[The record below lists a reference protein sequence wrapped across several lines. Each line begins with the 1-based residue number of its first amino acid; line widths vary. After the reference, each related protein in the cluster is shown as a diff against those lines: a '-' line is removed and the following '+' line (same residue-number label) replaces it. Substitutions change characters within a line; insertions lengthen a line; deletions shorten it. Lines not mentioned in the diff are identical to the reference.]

1 MSLPELQH
9 RLMGAIFDRD
19 KREAAAVLVKA
30 HGALD
35 AAQRVGIYRNSVHG
49 ILLQYLGSLY
59 PVCQQLLGE
68 AFFEAACDRYV
79 DQSPPTRP
87 FLAEYGDGF
96 TAFLLQH
103 PALASMPWIAD
114 VAQLE
119 WARHQAWNAVN
130 QPPSDFAQLTGLD
143 AVQQE
148 SLVLH
153 TPASGHLLQSDY
165 AIHAVWLAH
174 QPEDH
179 PEKLPLE
186 HIALQQTTYLLVW
199 RTGRRLQQVVLNSS
213 EWEFLSAVQQ
223 RETLPELAERFQ
235 EQLPALLMAAIR
247 QGWLLSFEINS
258 PHPNPLPQGARVFKK

>member
-9 RLMGAIFDRD
+9 RFIEAIFDRD
-19 KREAAAVLVKA
+19 KRDAAAVLVKP

-35 AAQRVGIYRNSVHG
+35 AAQRIGIYRNSVHG

-59 PVCQQLLGE
+59 PVCQQLLGD
-68 AFFEAACDRYV
+68 AFFEAASDRYV

-96 TAFLLQH
+96 ANFLQQH
-103 PALASMPWIAD
+103 PALLNMQWIAD
-114 VAQLE
+114 MARLE

-130 QPPSDFAQLTGLD
+130 QPASDFAQLMTLD
-143 AVQQE
+143 EVQQE
-148 SLVLH
+148 SLTLH
-153 TPASGHLLQSDY
+153 TPDSAHLLPSDY

-186 HIALQQTTYLLVW
+186 RIQLQQQTYVLVW
-199 RTGRRLQQVVLNSS
+199 RKGRRLQQVPLDKRD
-213 EWEFLSAVQQ
+213 WEFLNAVQQ
-223 RETLPELAERFQ
+223 RETLPELAGRFQ

-247 QGWLLSFEINS
+247 QGWMLSFEIT
-258 PHPNPLPQGARVFKK
+258 V